1 MVLTIDYKGRELEV
15 SGTAIPAQSW
25 GYDDMPEPEYFDVKE
40 TKYKGR
46 EVSRFVD
53 GNTVAEL
60 ALENYRGY

>member
-1 MVLTIDYKGRELEV
+1 V